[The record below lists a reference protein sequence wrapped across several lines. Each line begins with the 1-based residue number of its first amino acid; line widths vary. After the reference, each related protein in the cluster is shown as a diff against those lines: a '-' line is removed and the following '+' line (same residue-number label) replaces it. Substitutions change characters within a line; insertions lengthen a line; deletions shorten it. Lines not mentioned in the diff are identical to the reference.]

1 MDIQKTIEQ
10 EQIVDPNTGLESK
23 YIKLEVGKRMY
34 VTITNW
40 RTINTVKAFKDQQP
54 KQVTIWRA
62 YVLKYGESPLVM
74 NVCAIEPKTLELG
87 NLTFR
92 KSINMLLAD
101 KTPTKEYTIS
111 IKKIGEGKAT
121 TYDVEL
127 LA

>member
-1 MDIQKTIEQ
+1 METH

-23 YIKLEVGKRMY
+23 YIKLEQGKRLY

-40 RTINTVKAFKDQQP
+40 RTVVTVKTYKDDKPDKP
-54 KQVTIWRA
+54 KEVHVWRA
-62 YVLKYGESPLVM
+62 DVLKYGESPLVM
-74 NVCAIEPKTLELG
+74 NVCALERKTLELA
-87 NLTFR
+87 NISFR
-92 KSINMLLAD
+92 KAINLLLAD

-111 IKKIGEGKAT
+111 IKRLGEGKQT

>member
-1 MDIQKTIEQ
+1 MDIQKKIDQ
-10 EQIVDPNTGLESK
+10 EQIVDANTGLESK
-23 YIKLEVGKRMY
+23 YIKLDLGKRMY

-40 RTINTVKAFKDQQP
+40 RTIKTVKAYKDEQP
-54 KQVTIWRA
+54 KEVTLWRA
-62 YVLKYGESPLVM
+62 DVIKYGESPLVM
-74 NVCAIEPKTLELG
+74 NVCALERKTLELG
-87 NLTFR
+87 NVTFR
-92 KSINMLLAD
+92 KAINMLLAD